1 MIAIFL
7 AALAAQPASAA
18 QAQCDG
24 AADCVTA
31 TPEQMFA
38 LADTLFEQGD
48 KAGAA
53 EILEALTQD
62 KHPELRAEARF
73 RLAAVREQLGDLAG
87 AAAALRDLLAERP
100 EANRARLELARI
112 LESMGETRSA
122 RSELDQARAIG
133 LPPEVEAN
141 VRRFASRL
149 ASPRKRGLTLELTAG
164 PDSNINRA
172 TTSAFIDTI
181 IAPFE
186 LDADARRQPGF
197 GTTGVARFH
206 STDDIGPVALLT
218 RANGLANLYDKSR
231 FNDVQLSADTG
242 PQLQLG
248 KLSLRPSGIIERRW
262 FGGDLYAKGWG
273 GDLALL
279 APLSDRS
286 QVELRFSRV
295 KQDIRPN
302 RGQDGWRTA
311 FDLAFTRVLG
321 PRTTAQVALRHGR
334 LDARFEPES
343 VRLWGGSL
351 LLAYQGASVTLFGET
366 AIAKSRGE
374 APIFLFGERR
384 RDTRVDLSGGAI
396 FTKAKLGG
404 FLPVVR
410 VSHTDSNA
418 DIVLWDYKRTR
429 LDLGLSRSF

>member
-1 MIAIFL
+1 MISIFL
-7 AALAAQPASAA
+7 AALAAQSAA
-18 QAQCDG
+18 AAQGPCAG
-24 AADCVTA
+24 AAECVTA
-31 TPEQMFA
+31 TPEQLFA
-38 LADTLFEQGD
+38 LADKLYAEGD
-48 KAGAA
+48 KDGAA
-53 EILEALTQD
+53 EILLALTQD
-62 KHPELRAEARF
+62 KHVELRSEARF
-73 RLAAVREQLGDLAG
+73 RLAALREELGDLEG
-87 AAAALRDLLAERP
+87 AAAALRELLAEQP

-112 LESMGETRSA
+112 LEKMGDAGRA
-122 RSELDQARAIG
+122 RAELAQARAIG

-141 VRRFASRL
+141 VRRYASRL

-186 LDADARRQPGF
+186 LDADARRQSGF
-197 GTTGVARFH
+197 GTSGVARFH
-206 STDDIGPVALLT
+206 STDDIGPIALLT

-242 PQLQLG
+242 PQFQLG
-248 KLSLRPSGIIERRW
+248 ELSLRPSGIVERRW
-262 FGGDLYAKGWG
+262 FGGDLYARGWG

-286 QVELRFSRV
+286 QVELRVSRV

-311 FDLAFTRVLG
+311 FDIAFTRVLG
-321 PRTTAQVALRHGR
+321 ARTTAQVALRHGR
-334 LDARFEPES
+334 LDARFKPES

-351 LLAYQGASVTLFGET
+351 LLAYQGKSVTLFGEA

-374 APIFLFGERR
+374 APLFLFGERR

-396 FTKAKLGG
+396 LTQARLGG

-410 VSHTDSNA
+410 LSHTDSTA

-429 LDLGLSRSF
+429 LDVGLTRSF